1 MDVKTFN
8 DGTKGV
14 VVRDVIDGQARVRA
28 LSPERLELA
37 AQAAPGTFPTYVTL
51 DREAA
56 ANLGEFLTAWSRG
69 EVEP

>member
-1 MDVKTFN
+1 MNVKTFN

-28 LSPERLELA
+28 LGPERLELA
-37 AQAAPGTFPTYVTL
+37 AQVAPGTFPAYVTL
-51 DREAA
+51 DRAA
-56 ANLGEFLTAWSRG
+56 AADLGEFLTAWSRG